1 MAINDESNPADDYE
15 NVAQYTLDDPDEAAL
30 LDKQRELVFMWT
42 TKDGDPVGVIQSYMF
57 DKGKFWMTCAEF
69 RKRVPAV
76 RRDPRSC
83 VCVTSTGTDLGPGKT
98 VTYKGTTVVHGVD
111 DRETKD
117 WFYRAF
123 STKLWQEAGQEY
135 IDRFVE
141 YLDSPSRVVLE
152 FTPGKRIAYDGAK
165 MAAATRP
172 VTEDA

>member
-1 MAINDESNPADDYE
+1 MADEYADDYE
-15 NVAQYTLDDPDEAAL
+15 NVAQYTLDDPMEEEL
-30 LDKQRELVFMWT
+30 LTKQRELVYMWT
-42 TKDGDPVGVIQSYMF
+42 TKAGEPVGVIQSFLYHE
-57 DKGKFWMTCAEF
+57 GKFWMTCAEF

-76 RRDPRSC
+76 RRDPRSA
-83 VCVTSTGTDLGPGKT
+83 VCVTSTGTDMGPGKT
-98 VTYKGTTVVHGVD
+98 VTYKGETIVHGVD

-123 STKLWQEAGQEY
+123 ATQLWKEAGQEY

-152 FTPGKRIAYDGAK
+152 FIPGKRIGYDGAK

-172 VTEDA
+172 VESEQ